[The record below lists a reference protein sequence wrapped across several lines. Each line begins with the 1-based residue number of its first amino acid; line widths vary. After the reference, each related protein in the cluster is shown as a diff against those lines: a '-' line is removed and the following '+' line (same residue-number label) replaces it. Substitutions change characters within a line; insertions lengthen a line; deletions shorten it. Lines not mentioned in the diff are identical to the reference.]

1 MMLVP
6 KMVSLG
12 LSSGLLSPS
21 PYIGIK
27 MDPISL
33 FVAATAAFN
42 TVKKLV
48 EAGREVE
55 DVLGQIGAWMGKVS
69 ELQDADNK
77 KPSIFKRI
85 GGGKSVEQE
94 AMEQLQRREAVRK
107 QHLEL
112 MSMVKLA
119 YGPQAFDD
127 LLHMQRQI
135 KLKRERQ
142 IIHQQQ
148 RRRDMIGYAL
158 AAIITGLGIWAMWG
172 MIALAIDWKMNGV
185 D

>member
-1 MMLVP
+1 
-6 KMVSLG
+6 
-12 LSSGLLSPS
+12 
-21 PYIGIK
+21 
-27 MDPISL
+27 MDPISI
-33 FVAATAAFN
+33 FMAATAAFN

-55 DVLGQIGAWMGKVS
+55 DVLGQIGVWMGKVS
-69 ELQDADNK
+69 ELNALDNK

-107 QHLEL
+107 QHLEM
-112 MSMVKLA
+112 MSMVKLK

-127 LLHMQRQI
+127 LMHMQRQI
-135 KLKRERQ
+135 KLKRERE

-148 RRRDMIGYAL
+148 RRRDMIGYVLLVVVVAL
-158 AAIITGLGIWAMWG
+158 GSWAIWG
-172 MIALAIDWKMNGV
+172 MVMTALEWKRNGIG
-185 D
+185 

>member
-1 MMLVP
+1 
-6 KMVSLG
+6 
-12 LSSGLLSPS
+12 
-21 PYIGIK
+21 
-27 MDPISL
+27 MDPVSI
-33 FVAATAAFN
+33 FMAATAAFN

-55 DVLGQIGAWMGKVS
+55 DVLGQIGAWLGKAN
-69 ELQDADNK
+69 ELAELDNK

-94 AMEQLQRREAVRK
+94 AMEQLQRREAMRK

-119 YGPQAFDD
+119 YGPQAFED
-127 LLHMQRQI
+127 LMVMQRQI

-142 IIHQQQ
+142 RIHQQQ
-148 RRRDMIGYAL
+148 RRRDMIGYTL
-158 AAIITGLGIWAMWG
+158 AAVVLALGVWALWG
-172 MIALAIDWKMNGV
+172 MIATAIEWKQNGV
-185 D
+185 G

>member
-1 MMLVP
+1 
-6 KMVSLG
+6 
-12 LSSGLLSPS
+12 
-21 PYIGIK
+21 

-33 FVAATAAFN
+33 FMAATAAFN

-55 DVLGQIGAWMGKVS
+55 DVLGQIGTWMGKVS
-69 ELQDADNK
+69 ELQVADNK

-127 LLHMQRQI
+127 LMHMQRQI
-135 KLKRERQ
+135 KLKRERE

-148 RRRDMIGYAL
+148 RRRDMMWYAL
-158 AAIITGLGIWAMWG
+158 AAVVIAIAGWAMWG
-172 MIALAIDWKMNGV
+172 MIATAIEWKQNGI
-185 D
+185 

>member
-1 MMLVP
+1 
-6 KMVSLG
+6 
-12 LSSGLLSPS
+12 
-21 PYIGIK
+21 

-33 FVAATAAFN
+33 FMAATAAFN

-69 ELQDADNK
+69 ELNALDNK

-85 GGGKSVEQE
+85 GSGKSVEQE

-112 MSMVKLA
+112 MSMVKLR
-119 YGPQAFDD
+119 YGPQAFEE
-127 LLHMQRQI
+127 LLQMQRQI
-135 KLKRERQ
+135 KLKRERE
-142 IIHQQQ
+142 IIFQAQ
-148 RRRDMIGYAL
+148 RRKDVMMYCLL
-158 AAIITGLGIWAMWG
+158 AVVLGLGIWAIWG
-172 MIALAIDWKMNGV
+172 MVATAIEWKQNGGR
-185 D
+185 

>member
-1 MMLVP
+1 
-6 KMVSLG
+6 
-12 LSSGLLSPS
+12 
-21 PYIGIK
+21 

-33 FVAATAAFN
+33 FMAATAAFN

-69 ELQDADNK
+69 ELNALDNK

-85 GGGKSVEQE
+85 GSGKSVEQE

-112 MSMVKLA
+112 MSMVKLR
-119 YGPQAFDD
+119 YGPQAFEE
-127 LLHMQRQI
+127 LLQMQRQI
-135 KLKRERQ
+135 KLKRERE
-142 IIHQQQ
+142 IIFQAQ
-148 RRRDMIGYAL
+148 RRKDVMMYCLL
-158 AAIITGLGIWAMWG
+158 AVVLGLGIWAIWG
-172 MIALAIDWKMNGV
+172 MVATAIEWKQNGV
-185 D
+185 

>member
-1 MMLVP
+1 
-6 KMVSLG
+6 
-12 LSSGLLSPS
+12 
-21 PYIGIK
+21 

-33 FVAATAAFN
+33 FMAATAAFN

-69 ELQDADNK
+69 ELNALDNK

-85 GGGKSVEQE
+85 GSGKSVEQE

-112 MSMVKLA
+112 MSMVKLR
-119 YGPQAFDD
+119 YGPQAFEE
-127 LLHMQRQI
+127 LMQMQRQI
-135 KLKRERQ
+135 KLKRERE
-142 IIHQQQ
+142 IIFQAQ
-148 RRRDMIGYAL
+148 RHKDVMMYCLL
-158 AAIITGLGIWAMWG
+158 AVVLGLGIWAIWG
-172 MIALAIDWKMNGV
+172 MVATAIEWKTSGGL
-185 D
+185 

>member
-1 MMLVP
+1 
-6 KMVSLG
+6 
-12 LSSGLLSPS
+12 
-21 PYIGIK
+21 

-33 FVAATAAFN
+33 FMAATAAFN

-55 DVLGQIGAWMGKVS
+55 DVLGQIGTWMGKVS
-69 ELQDADNK
+69 ELQSADNK

-127 LLHMQRQI
+127 LMHMQRQI
-135 KLKRERQ
+135 KLKRERE

-148 RRRDMIGYAL
+148 RRRDMMWYAL
-158 AAIITGLGIWAMWG
+158 AAVVIAIAGWAMWG
-172 MIALAIDWKMNGV
+172 MIATAIEWKQNGI
-185 D
+185 